1 MRRIASI
8 VLCASLAIA
17 QNTQP
22 VFQASTG
29 NATFS
34 TGTALV
40 VEQVVVKDKAGNPI
54 EGLTAKDFVVTEDKV
69 EQKIAF
75 LEYQK
80 LDDPVKAALPEF
92 TGVVIPKP
100 RLGQSQI
107 VPEKPGDIKYRDR
120 RLLALYFDMSAMPL
134 PDLRQELAI
143 HPIRQMSYT
152 NILSIRIGQNKW

>member
-40 VEQVVVKDKAGNPI
+40 VEQVVVKDK
-54 EGLTAKDFVVTEDKV
+54 E
-69 EQKIAF
+69 
-75 LEYQK
+75 
-80 LDDPVKAALPEF
+80 
-92 TGVVIPKP
+92 
-100 RLGQSQI
+100 
-107 VPEKPGDIKYRDR
+107 
-120 RLLALYFDMSAMPL
+120 
-134 PDLRQELAI
+134 
-143 HPIRQMSYT
+143 
-152 NILSIRIGQNKW
+152 IGRAHV